1 MVAEFFRRREPHHPD
16 ALPVLDATALL
27 ARHSPQIAAIRK
39 TAGIPDAHWK
49 ALYLSVFETFAQFV
63 QQLPASEAHHHCNV
77 GGLLEHAIDVTYK
90 TVVLRQGHQLPAGA
104 STEEMA
110 KKRDLWTYAA
120 GMGALLHDIGKPLT
134 DQRAQLFDDVG
145 QSLGQWNPWA
155 GPMPCHATH
164 YRVTF
169 VRERRHRLHERVPLL
184 MAHLFLPQEGLRWL
198 GSDLDVLQA
207 FLSVLGNDPD
217 GAGILGELVRQSD
230 GLSVAE
236 NLSGV
241 SACPEVF
248 AGMVAPVENPRESRS
263 AKTAATEDTEAV
275 APMKIPGPLPHA
287 TAETTP
293 DSIHGELASGAYEA
307 THDSPDTE
315 TDDDT
320 IADGGCANLGD
331 RFLAWLKDGI
341 GSGRLVLNARNARVH
356 VTTEGLLLVSPAIFK
371 DFDPA
376 HWADAQKRFQK
387 RKLHK
392 KTEEGTNIWMFA
404 VIGERKRSTIN
415 GLLIPDP
422 KQVLELSLPE
432 PNPHL
437 SLILHNPP
445 EKTGEPV
452 PDVG

>member
-1 MVAEFFRRREPHHPD
+1 MVTEFFRRREPHHPD
-16 ALPVLDATALL
+16 ALPVLDAAALL
-27 ARHSPQIAAIRK
+27 TRHSPQIAAIRK
-39 TAGIPDAHWK
+39 AVGIPDAHWK

-63 QQLPASEAHHHCNV
+63 QQLPASEAHHHCSV

-90 TVVLRQGHQLPAGA
+90 TVVLRQGHQLPAAA

-155 GPMPCHATH
+155 GPMPDHATH

-169 VRERRHRLHERVPLL
+169 VRERRHRLHEYVPLL
-184 MAHLFLPQEGLRWL
+184 MARLFLSQEGLRWL

-207 FLSVLGNDPD
+207 FLSVLGNDLD
-217 GAGILGELVRQSD
+217 GAGVLGELVRQSN

-236 NLSGV
+236 NLSGA

-248 AGMVAPVENPRESRS
+248 AGMAAPVETSREGSS
-263 AKTAATEDTEAV
+263 SKAATTEDPEAV
-275 APMKIPGPLPHA
+275 VPVKIPAPLPHA
-287 TAETTP
+287 TAEIASH
-293 DSIHGELASGAYEA
+293 SIHGESAPTPQSE
-307 THDSPDTE
+307 TPDFPDTE

-320 IADGGCANLGD
+320 ITDGGGANLGD

-341 GSGRLVLNARNARVH
+341 RSGRLVLNARNARVH

-392 KTEEGTNIWMFA
+392 KTEAGTNIWMFA

>member
-16 ALPVLDATALL
+16 ALPVLNATTLL
-27 ARHSPQIAAIRK
+27 ARHSAQIAAIRK
-39 TAGIPDAHWK
+39 AVGIPDAHWK

-63 QQLPASEAHHHCNV
+63 QQLPASEAHHHCSI

-110 KKRDLWTYAA
+110 RKRDLWTYAA

-155 GPMPCHATH
+155 GPMPGHATH

-184 MAHLFLPQEGLRWL
+184 MARLFLPQEGLRWL
-198 GSDLDVLQA
+198 GSDLNVLQA
-207 FLSVLGNDPD
+207 FQSVLGNDPD
-217 GAGILGELVRQSD
+217 GAGVLGELVRQSD

-236 NLSGV
+236 NLSDK
-241 SACPEVF
+241 A
-248 AGMVAPVENPRESRS
+248 
-263 AKTAATEDTEAV
+263 AATEEPEAV
-275 APMKIPGPLPHA
+275 VTINIPDPLPH
-287 TAETTP
+287 TTDET
-293 DSIHGELASGAYEA
+293 DRHSIHGESPPAPHSE
-307 THDSPDTE
+307 THDAPDTE

-320 IADGGCANLGD
+320 ITDGDCSNLGD
-331 RFLAWLKDGI
+331 QFLAWLKDGI
-341 GSGRLVLNARNARVH
+341 GSGRLILNARNARVH
-356 VTTEGLLLVSPAIFK
+356 VTTDGLLLVSPAIFK

-376 HWADAQKRFQK
+376 RWAEAQKRFQK

-392 KTEEGTNIWMFA
+392 KTAAGTNIWMFA
-404 VIGERKRSTIN
+404 VIGERKHSTIN

-422 KQVLELSLPE
+422 KRVLEMSLPE

-437 SLILHNPP
+437 SLIIHNPH
-445 EKTGEPV
+445 EKTDEPV
-452 PDVG
+452 HDAG